1 MVNISSITNLDL
13 KDRENLI
20 KQLEAAIDFIHLMEK
35 ELAQKTMSKKKLY
48 IQHKRY
54 DNAIRYYNELIK
66 QAKKQ
71 NISCSKEELANNIL
85 K

>member
-1 MVNISSITNLDL
+1 MVNINSITNLDL
-13 KDRENLI
+13 EDREELI
-20 KQLEAAIDFIHLMEK
+20 KQLEEAINFIHLMEK

-54 DNAIRYYNELIK
+54 DNAIRHYNELIK

-71 NISCSKEELANNIL
+71 NISYSKEELANNIL